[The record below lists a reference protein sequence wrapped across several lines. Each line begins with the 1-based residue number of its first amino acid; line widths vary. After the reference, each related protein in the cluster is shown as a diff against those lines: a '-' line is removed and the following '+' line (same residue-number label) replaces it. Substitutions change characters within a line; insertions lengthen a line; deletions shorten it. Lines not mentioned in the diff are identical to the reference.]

1 MSHRQRRRIPALVA
15 AFLVLCVVL
24 TACSSGGTAD
34 EGDGGGV
41 LRVGVSLDTDSY
53 DPYLTIQAAA
63 ALLYPAYDTLTVMDE
78 QAEVHPSLA
87 TAWEQTDATTWR
99 LTLREGVVFHDD
111 SPLTAEVVKKN
122 FERGKT
128 LDSSPYAALY
138 SAMEQITVVDEH
150 TVDVGFG
157 SPYPSFPSD
166 IAAIPGAMVSGKALD
181 AGTDLTNTMVGAGGW
196 TYDAEKSSRGT
207 KVVYQA
213 FDKYWDTDAVRAET
227 VEYQIISD
235 DNARFT
241 AFQSG
246 QVDVVGHLQPSQVQP
261 AESSG
266 ASVHAVPIELN
277 VLGISDRTAKLVP
290 ALSDERVREAMA
302 LLVDREALN
311 ASAYSGGGDPDL
323 GGFMPKSTRWHT
335 DELDD
340 RYREADVAEAK
351 RLLTEAGYPDGFSL
365 KIGSVDLVKQRLSA
379 LSQLMAEG
387 GIDLQVTT
395 VPPGT
400 LAKQNRAGNFPVFY
414 GTSRNVEPAG
424 WYSTY
429 VAEAGPYNAKF
440 GATDMRDLDAKVVE
454 ASSTQDQDEAVAL
467 WNEVQTE
474 VLDRGYLIPLMWTSQ
489 RSAISATVDGEPV
502 LRPSESTPRPHGL
515 AVSR

>member
-1 MSHRQRRRIPALVA
+1 MSHRLLAALLA
-15 AFLVLCVVL
+15 LCVAL
-24 TACSSGGTAD
+24 TACS
-34 EGDGGGV
+34 DGGADGQGAGDGV

-99 LTLREGVVFHDD
+99 LRLREDVVFHDD

-128 LDSSPYAALY
+128 LDTSPYAALY
-138 SAMEQITVVDEH
+138 SAMKTITAVDEH
-150 TVDVGFG
+150 TVDIAFG

-166 IAAIPGAMVSGKALD
+166 IASMPGAMVSGKALD
-181 AGTDLTNTMVGAGGW
+181 AGTDLTTAMVGAGGW
-196 TYDAEKSSRGT
+196 TYDAQASSKGS
-207 KVVYQA
+207 KVVYRA
-213 FDKYWDTDAVRAET
+213 FDKYWDAEAVRADT

-246 QVDVVGHLQPSQVQP
+246 QVDIVGHLQPSQVKP
-261 AESSG
+261 AESAG
-266 ASVHAVPIELN
+266 AAVHAVPIELN

-290 ALSDERVREAMA
+290 ALADERVREAMA
-302 LLVDREALN
+302 LLVDRDALN

-323 GGFMPKSTRWHT
+323 GGFMPKSTKWHT
-335 DELDD
+335 DDLDD
-340 RYREADVAEAK
+340 RYRKADVARAK
-351 RLLTEAGYPDGFSL
+351 ELLTEAGYPNGFSL

-429 VAEAGPYNAKF
+429 VAEAGPYNAVF

-454 ASSTQDQDEAVAL
+454 ASSTQDQDQAVAL

-489 RSAISATVDGEPV
+489 RSAISSSVDGEPV

-515 AVSR
+515 AASR